1 MRAPA
6 VEVRRV
12 SGRIGR
18 PGMTII
24 ELLVVIAIIGLMV
37 GLLLPAVQSARE
49 SSRRTTCKSNL
60 KQIGLAFQMYL
71 DQGGGARAKFPDAA
85 VIPSQE
91 LFFYVPPVVPKPV
104 PPDPDPSHP
113 LKPSIVS
120 FLASFI
126 EGSKNVFRCPSDTD
140 YYKQTGKGMDRVKY
154 PTPEDYL
161 RAIETKKNEI
171 LQGSDAAAK
180 AIVNGY
186 GSVPYEGTSYEY
198 PARRLANKTREE
210 ALLYRGNAGSSSKLW
225 VLYEFEAFHSAG
237 LRYFTDQQTIDYNDP
252 DPQRPPPQEG
262 ARNFLYFDGHV
273 ENL

>member
-85 VIPSQE
+85 VLPSEE
-91 LFFYVPPVVPKPV
+91 LMFTGPIM
-104 PPDPDPSHP
+104 
-113 LKPSIVS
+113 PSIVS
-120 FLASFI
+120 VLATFT
-126 EGSKNVFRCPSDTD
+126 EGNRNTFRCPSDRNYFVMSSDRRESLLSRLTAID
-140 YYKQTGKGMDRVKY
+140 RSFDDETRTEYKD
-154 PTPEDYL
+154 
-161 RAIETKKNEI
+161 
-171 LQGSDAAAK
+171 GS
-180 AIVNGY
+180 
-186 GSVPYEGTSYEY
+186 YEGTSYVY
-198 PARRLANKTREE
+198 PARRLANKTQIGR
-210 ALLYRGNAGSSSKLW
+210 A
-225 VLYEFEAFHSAG
+225 
-237 LRYFTDQQTIDYNDP
+237 
-252 DPQRPPPQEG
+252 
-262 ARNFLYFDGHV
+262 HV
-273 ENL
+273 